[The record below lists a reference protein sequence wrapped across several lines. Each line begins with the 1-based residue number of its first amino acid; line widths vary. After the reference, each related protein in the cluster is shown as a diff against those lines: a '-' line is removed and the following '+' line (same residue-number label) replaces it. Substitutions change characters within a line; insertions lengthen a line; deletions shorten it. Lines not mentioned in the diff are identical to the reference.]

1 MASTPPATSAS
12 TAPVAPTT
20 RGTGSPTRVSAGLV
34 LLLSALTAVG
44 PLTIDL
50 YLSAFPRIVD
60 ELGTTES
67 RVQLTLTATLAGLA
81 LGQLL
86 IGSVSDA
93 IGRRAPLLVSL
104 AVYVAASLGI
114 VFAGSVAALTGLR
127 FVQGLAAAA
136 GMVLS
141 MAIVRDLFEGFQI
154 GKVIARLMLVVG
166 VAPILAPTIGAQFL
180 RLGSWRGM
188 FVALAVVGVAL
199 FVIVLLR
206 LRESL
211 PVERRRSGGTVAA
224 LRSYGSLVTDWSFI
238 GLALISGFYM
248 AAMFTYISA
257 STFVFQDFFGLSAQQ
272 YAIVFGI
279 GAVSVTA
286 GSQINGALVGRVAP
300 ERILQVAIATGV
312 VLSGGLLAAALA
324 GGGLA
329 WLVPLIVLTLG
340 TAGFV
345 MPSVPAVALER
356 NAHRAGSAAA
366 LLGALQFGVGAVV
379 APVTGLLGGSP
390 PVTMAAV
397 MFGVVVVAGVL
408 LLGVRRTFGAPV
420 PDDAAAAL
428 GVGDASGQAPDDAAS
443 RRPGNP
449 PALAGAETP
458 PALAGAERVAAP
470 SGVEL
475 GAATVLAEAAVL
487 AEPTVLADERA

>member
-1 MASTPPATSAS
+1 MASTPPATPAP
-12 TAPVAPTT
+12 TAPVAAPS
-20 RGTGSPTRVSAGLV
+20 GTGSTSLAAPSRPGRISAGLV
-34 LLLSALTAVG
+34 LLLSALTAIG

-93 IGRRAPLLVSL
+93 VGRRAPLLVSL
-104 AVYVAASLGI
+104 AVYVAASAGI
-114 VFAGSVAALTGLR
+114 IFAGSVAALTGLR
-127 FVQGLAAAA
+127 FVQGLSAAA

-141 MAIVRDLFEGFQI
+141 MAIVRDSFEGYQI

-188 FVALAVVGVAL
+188 FVALAVVGAVL
-199 FVIVLLR
+199 FVLVLLR
-206 LRESL
+206 LRETL

-224 LRSYGSLVTDWSFI
+224 LRSYGSLLGDWSFI
-238 GLALISGFYM
+238 GLALIAGFYM

-257 STFVFQDFFGLSAQQ
+257 STFVFQDFYGMSAQQ
-272 YAIVFGI
+272 YAIVFGV

-286 GSQINGALVGRVAP
+286 GSQINGALVGRVTP
-300 ERILQVAIATGV
+300 ERILQGAVAAGF
-312 VLSGGLLAAALA
+312 VLSGGLLVAALA

-345 MPSVPAVALER
+345 MPSVPAIALER

-366 LLGALQFGVGAVV
+366 LIGAFQFGVGAVV

-397 MFGVVVVAGVL
+397 MFGVVVVAGAVL
-408 LLGVRRTFGAPV
+408 LGLRHTFGAPL
-420 PDDAAAAL
+420 PADAAGSL
-428 GVGDASGQAPDDAAS
+428 GAPDPAVGIPAPATDLPDAPAGATV
-443 RRPGNP
+443 PAAVEP
-449 PALAGAETP
+449 HDATALAGAT
-458 PALAGAERVAAP
+458 AP
-470 SGVEL
+470 
-475 GAATVLAEAAVL
+475 TNR
-487 AEPTVLADERA
+487 RA

>member
-1 MASTPPATSAS
+1 MASTPPATPAP
-12 TAPVAPTT
+12 TAPVAAQP
-20 RGTGSPTRVSAGLV
+20 GTGPSTSPAAPARPGRISAGLV
-34 LLLSALTAVG
+34 LLLSALTAIG

-104 AVYVAASLGI
+104 AVYVAASAGI

-141 MAIVRDLFEGFQI
+141 MAIVRDSFEGYQI

-188 FVALAVVGVAL
+188 FVALAVVGAVL
-199 FVIVLLR
+199 FVLVLLR
-206 LRESL
+206 LRETL
-211 PVERRRSGGTVAA
+211 PAERRRSGGTVAA
-224 LRSYGSLVTDWSFI
+224 LRSYGSLLTDWSFI
-238 GLALISGFYM
+238 GLALIAGFYM

-257 STFVFQDFFGLSAQQ
+257 STFVFQDFFGMSAQQ
-272 YAIVFGI
+272 YAIVFGV

-300 ERILQVAIATGV
+300 ERILQGAVAAGF
-312 VLSGGLLAAALA
+312 VLSGGLLVAALA

-345 MPSVPAVALER
+345 MPSVPAIALER

-366 LLGALQFGVGAVV
+366 LIGAFQFGVGAVV

-397 MFGVVVVAGVL
+397 MFGVVVVAGVV
-408 LLGVRRTFGAPV
+408 LLGLRHTFGAPV
-420 PDDAAAAL
+420 PDDAADAL
-428 GVGDASGQAPDDAAS
+428 GTREPAEVGSTTTTDGPTGGPRAAGAVDQPGHEAAVDVPDDAA
-443 RRPGNP
+443 
-449 PALAGAETP
+449 T
-458 PALAGAERVAAP
+458 
-470 SGVEL
+470 
-475 GAATVLAEAAVL
+475 LAEATA
-487 AEPTVLADERA
+487 LADRGV

>member
-1 MASTPPATSAS
+1 MASTPPATPAP
-12 TAPVAPTT
+12 TAHVAPTAPAARRT
-20 RGTGSPTRVSAGLV
+20 TRVSAGLV

-81 LGQLL
+81 IGQLL
-86 IGSVSDA
+86 IGSISDA

-104 AVYVAASLGI
+104 AVYVVASVGI

-188 FVALAVVGVAL
+188 FVALAVVGIAL

-257 STFVFQDFFGLSAQQ
+257 STFVYQDFFGLSAQQ

-300 ERILQVAIATGV
+300 ERILQAAIAAGV
-312 VLSGGLLAAALA
+312 VLSGGLLAAAVA

-397 MFGVVVVAGVL
+397 MFAVVVVAGLL
-408 LLGVRRTFGAPV
+408 LLGVRHTFGAPV
-420 PDDAAAAL
+420 PDDAASAL
-428 GVGDASGQAPDDAAS
+428 GVETAPAETAPVESARDAAESAPD
-443 RRPGNP
+443 
-449 PALAGAETP
+449 
-458 PALAGAERVAAP
+458 
-470 SGVEL
+470 
-475 GAATVLAEAAVL
+475 AATPAKPGVR
-487 AEPTVLADERA
+487 TDELV

>member
-1 MASTPPATSAS
+1 MASTPPATPAP
-12 TAPVAPTT
+12 TAPVAAQP
-20 RGTGSPTRVSAGLV
+20 GTGPSTSPAAPARPGRISAGLV
-34 LLLSALTAVG
+34 LLLSALTAIG

-104 AVYVAASLGI
+104 AVYVAASVGI

-141 MAIVRDLFEGFQI
+141 MAIVRDSFEGYQI

-188 FVALAVVGVAL
+188 FVALAVVGAVL
-199 FVIVLLR
+199 FVLVLLR
-206 LRESL
+206 LRETL
-211 PVERRRSGGTVAA
+211 PAERRRSGGTVAA
-224 LRSYGSLVTDWSFI
+224 LRSYGSLLTDWSFI
-238 GLALISGFYM
+238 GLALIAGFYM

-257 STFVFQDFFGLSAQQ
+257 STFVFQDFFGMSAQQ
-272 YAIVFGI
+272 YAIVFGV

-300 ERILQVAIATGV
+300 ERILQGAVAAGF
-312 VLSGGLLAAALA
+312 VLSGGLLVAALA

-345 MPSVPAVALER
+345 MPSVPAIALER

-366 LLGALQFGVGAVV
+366 LIGAFQFGVGAVV
-379 APVTGLLGGSP
+379 APLTGLLGGSP

-397 MFGVVVVAGVL
+397 MFGVVVIAGAVL
-408 LLGVRRTFGAPV
+408 LGLRHTFGAPV
-420 PDDAAAAL
+420 PDDAADAL
-428 GVGDASGQAPDDAAS
+428 GTRHAAVVGSATAASGATVDGSRTAGAVDQPGHEATVAVPDDAA
-443 RRPGNP
+443 
-449 PALAGAETP
+449 ALAE
-458 PALAGAERVAAP
+458 
-470 SGVEL
+470 
-475 GAATVLAEAAVL
+475 ATVLADRGA
-487 AEPTVLADERA
+487 

>member
-1 MASTPPATSAS
+1 MASTPPATPAP
-12 TAPVAPTT
+12 TAPVAAQP
-20 RGTGSPTRVSAGLV
+20 GTGPSTSPAAPARPGRISAGLV
-34 LLLSALTAVG
+34 LLLSALTAIG

-60 ELGTTES
+60 ELGTTDS

-104 AVYVAASLGI
+104 AVYVAASAGI

-141 MAIVRDLFEGFQI
+141 MAIVRDSFEGYQI

-188 FVALAVVGVAL
+188 FVALAVVGAVL
-199 FVIVLLR
+199 FVLVLLR
-206 LRESL
+206 LRETL
-211 PVERRRSGGTVAA
+211 PAERRRSGGTVAA
-224 LRSYGSLVTDWSFI
+224 LRSYGSLLTDWSFI
-238 GLALISGFYM
+238 GLALIAGFYM

-257 STFVFQDFFGLSAQQ
+257 STFVFQDFFGMSAQQ
-272 YAIVFGI
+272 YAIVFGV

-300 ERILQVAIATGV
+300 ERILQGAVAAGF
-312 VLSGGLLAAALA
+312 VLSGGLLVAALA

-345 MPSVPAVALER
+345 MPSVPAIALER

-366 LLGALQFGVGAVV
+366 LIGAFQFGVGAVV

-397 MFGVVVVAGVL
+397 MFGVVVVAGVV
-408 LLGVRRTFGAPV
+408 LLGLRHTFGAPV
-420 PDDAAAAL
+420 PDDAADAL
-428 GVGDASGQAPDDAAS
+428 GTRDAAEVGSTTTTDGPTGGPPAAGAVDQTGHRAAVDVPDDAA
-443 RRPGNP
+443 
-449 PALAGAETP
+449 ALAE
-458 PALAGAERVAAP
+458 
-470 SGVEL
+470 
-475 GAATVLAEAAVL
+475 ATVLADRGA
-487 AEPTVLADERA
+487 

>member
-1 MASTPPATSAS
+1 MASTPPATPAP
-12 TAPVAPTT
+12 TAPVAAPS
-20 RGTGSPTRVSAGLV
+20 GTGSASLAAPSRPGRISAGLV
-34 LLLSALTAVG
+34 LLLSALTAIG

-93 IGRRAPLLVSL
+93 VGRRAPLLVSL
-104 AVYVAASLGI
+104 AVYVAASAGI

-127 FVQGLAAAA
+127 FVQGLSAAA

-141 MAIVRDLFEGFQI
+141 MAIVRDSFEGYQI

-188 FVALAVVGVAL
+188 FVALAVVGAVL
-199 FVIVLLR
+199 FVLVLLR
-206 LRESL
+206 LRETL

-224 LRSYGSLVTDWSFI
+224 LRSYGSLLGDWSFI
-238 GLALISGFYM
+238 GLALIAGFYM

-257 STFVFQDFFGLSAQQ
+257 STFVFQDFYGMSAQQ
-272 YAIVFGI
+272 YAIVFGV

-286 GSQINGALVGRVAP
+286 GSQINGALVGRVTP
-300 ERILQVAIATGV
+300 ERILQGAVAAGF
-312 VLSGGLLAAALA
+312 VLSGGLLVAALA

-345 MPSVPAVALER
+345 MPSVPAIALER

-366 LLGALQFGVGAVV
+366 LIGAFQFGVGAVV

-397 MFGVVVVAGVL
+397 MFGVVVVAGAVL
-408 LLGVRRTFGAPV
+408 LGLRHTFGAPL
-420 PDDAAAAL
+420 PADAAGSL
-428 GVGDASGQAPDDAAS
+428 GAPDPAVAVPSPATDLPDAPAEATV
-443 RRPGNP
+443 PAVVEP
-449 PALAGAETP
+449 HDATALAGAT
-458 PALAGAERVAAP
+458 AP
-470 SGVEL
+470 TNRQ
-475 GAATVLAEAAVL
+475 A
-487 AEPTVLADERA
+487 